1 MTLKKIAR
9 NFALHLLMVG
19 ASLIIG
25 LLSFGGMFALWPIIP
40 LALATFVLSVAYET
54 EIYLQNIKGAWNK
67 LFKHNALKRQLA
79 KDYLLDNFPEEV
91 EAHQHEDH
99 DDHSK
104 HEHLEHDHGKCKNEE
119 HEEEHHHG
127 DHQHDDHEQPLLSR
141 PQFFTDYD
149 IQLELLHRFDHKK
162 LNAES
167 KASKKQIEKTL
178 RDMEKWFSLQ
188 LFAANEPGNTPYET
202 ALRNWIMDPT
212 RVARR
217 DEIKQTLQ
225 NQQTSFGWAKYFS
238 LFAGIF
244 MTLGTTYLLVET
256 FSIIPFLAAIPFASL
271 PLLILP
277 MAVIAGTAYGFLTY
291 NTTTDML
298 KDGTIQEWLKY
309 LGIEKREVN
318 NTAPENETKE
328 QALKKTTDSIADSIG
343 GRIMAWILIALAIG
357 LTLCTAGTW
366 WTVVKET
373 RPLFNWLVKI
383 PSLIIVLSNAII
395 IGLSQLAFNLVNT
408 RESWEIILNI
418 VAKFSDTLAY
428 LANLITKTYGKLR
441 EHENPLQVFNPL
453 RILLILIIIPLRV
466 LLFIGHLVS
475 IGVTADRIP
484 GIPQIISAFLGF
496 ISEFFEDLHY
506 FFGHAHPE
514 HADHGNEEQ
523 GHHHEQEHKKALR
536 MERLGKGHGHNH
548 DLDIPTKVLKFFFTY
563 IVPLYSL
570 AVLWDWGCSQ
580 MNSGTRAQHA
590 PYPTFSYQ
598 EWEHQQEHSET
609 YDNKTPYPLSYD
621 EAAEKMGFQKEQHVP
636 VPSIRPSTEW
646 IKTHTI
652 YRIERYKEKQNPTP
666 EENTALTELQG
677 KLQAEEANV
686 EGIRTTL
693 TDAATANPVYNSQRF
708 FNNTPVAA
716 FLRDEV
722 QQRVGLAARG

>member
-25 LLSFGGMFALWPIIP
+25 LLSFGGMFALWPVIP
-40 LALATFVLSVAYET
+40 LALATFVLSVAYEA

-79 KDYLLDNFPEEV
+79 KDYLLENFPEEV
-91 EAHQHEDH
+91 EQHQHEDH
-99 DDHSK
+99 EHHNEPEHQE
-104 HEHLEHDHGKCKNEE
+104 HEHGECYHEEQEE
-119 HEEEHHHG
+119 HQP
-127 DHQHDDHEQPLLSR
+127 DVLQHNDHEQPLPR

-188 LFAANEPGNTPYET
+188 LFSANEPGNTPYET
-202 ALRNWIMDPT
+202 TLRHWIMDPT
-212 RVARR
+212 RAAKR
-217 DEIKQTLQ
+217 DAMMQTLQ
-225 NQQTSFGWAKYFS
+225 HQQTSFGWAKYFS

-256 FSIIPFLAAIPFASL
+256 FSIIPFLAAIPFASW

-277 MAVIAGTAYGFLTY
+277 MAVIAGTAYGLLTY
-291 NTTTDML
+291 NATTDML
-298 KDGTIQEWLKY
+298 KDETVQEWLKY
-309 LGIEKREVN
+309 LGITPRTN
-318 NTAPENETKE
+318 NEMPSADNAYK
-328 QALKKTTDSIADSIG
+328 QIGDSVG
-343 GRIMAWILIALAIG
+343 GRITAWLLIALALG
-357 LTLCTAGTW
+357 LTFCTAGTW

-373 RPLFNWLVKI
+373 RPLFSWMAKI
-383 PSLIIVLSNAII
+383 PGLIIVISNAII
-395 IGLSQLAFNLVNT
+395 IGLSQLVFNVVNT
-408 RESWEIILNI
+408 RESWEMILEM
-418 VAKFSDTLAY
+418 VAKSGHALSYLSD
-428 LANLITKTYGKLR
+428 LITTTYKKLR
-441 EHENPLQVFNPL
+441 EHENFVQLFNPFRILLAVIITPL
-453 RILLILIIIPLRV
+453 RIV
-466 LLFIGHLVS
+466 LFLGHLIS

-484 GIPQIISAFLGF
+484 GIPQIISALLGF

-506 FFGHAHPE
+506 FFGHDHDHPE
-514 HADHGNEEQ
+514 HSHHDDEHA
-523 GHHHEQEHKKALR
+523 HHHEQEHKKILR

-548 DLDIPTKVLKFFFTY
+548 DLDIPTKVLEGFFTY

-570 AVLWDWGCSQ
+570 AVLWDWAWSQ
-580 MNSGTRAQHA
+580 LNNGTRENH
-590 PYPTFSYQ
+590 
-598 EWEHQQEHSET
+598 
-609 YDNKTPYPLSYD
+609 TPHPLSYD
-621 EAAEKMGFQKEQHVP
+621 EAAEKMGFHKEQYVSVP
-636 VPSIRPSTEW
+636 TDAIRPSTEW

-666 EENTALTELQG
+666 EESTALTELQV
-677 KLQAEEANV
+677 KLQAEEADV

-693 TDAATANPVYNSQRF
+693 TNAATANSEYNNQRF
-708 FNNTPVAA
+708 FNNAPVAA

-722 QQRVGLAARG
+722 QQRVGLTARG